1 MRDSV
6 SFASGGVE
14 ARGKYLRPA
23 ALASAR
29 AAPSALYFVS
39 RSAALVAYSALSQV
53 LRNEVSDAVDFEGP
67 EPDMTSTGMAKV
79 SET

>member
-6 SFASGGVE
+6 SFTSRGVE
-14 ARGKYLRPA
+14 ARGKYMRPA

-39 RSAALVAYSALSQV
+39 RSAALAAYSFLSQV

-67 EPDMTSTGMAKV
+67 GPDMALCY
-79 SET
+79 EW